1 MQIRNILSQIR
12 NYSGRSK
19 FIYTI
24 DNFTKH
30 NIKYIKKFELSI
42 RNPKDLSFIYPT
54 VYESSIMFDKGNMRV
69 IQQFQNDNLEE
80 LMNDVSDFISREIKI

>member
-1 MQIRNILSQIR
+1 MQTRHILTQFR
-12 NYSGRSK
+12 NYSGRNQ

-69 IQQFQNDNLEE
+69 IQQFQNDNLED
-80 LMNDVSDFISREIKI
+80 LMNEVSDFISREIKI